1 MAEFQ
6 QLPAPLTP
14 PDCDLRDFAF
24 MPLDVLRLRDSDLAV
39 KADGESFRCA
49 VLLWC
54 ASWHQVPA
62 ASLPDDDDVL
72 AQLAGFGRVKKE
84 WLRCR
89 DGALRGWVKC
99 ADGRL
104 YHPVVAEKATEAW
117 RAKMIQRWKTECA
130 RIKKHNQRHET
141 NHPVPDLDEWL
152 SLGCPQGQPIAV
164 PGTQKKVL
172 TDIGASPPG
181 RPPAVPRETHSKGQ
195 GEGQGQYLK
204 EKEAAA
210 ASLAHEGDASPPL
223 LDDEKTPEEKALA
236 VAVWLRR
243 REKGRGKQPKGT
255 QSNDPRIVAW
265 IAAGV
270 TGDGLAEAYALAVAD
285 REDKADSSPITA
297 GFLDVFVAKVLNP
310 PAAQSAV
317 NGKRPAAAKAADP
330 HAWVTSASGITEH
343 GAKLGITLGEGE
355 EFWRFKA
362 RVIDA
367 AGLTD
372 HDKARLRADYGVSL

>member
-1 MAEFQ
+1 MTDFQ

-72 AQLAGFGRVKKE
+72 AQLAGFGRVTKE
-84 WLRCR
+84 WLRHR

-104 YHPVVAEKATEAW
+104 YHPVVAEKAAEAW

-141 NHPVPDLDEWL
+141 NVHVPDLDEWL

-164 PGTQKKVL
+164 PGTKKHVPKD
-172 TDIGASPPG
+172 TGSGPEGHPPS
-181 RPPAVPRETHSKGQ
+181 VPRETHSKGQ
-195 GEGQGQYLK
+195 GEGQGQGQGQYLK
-204 EKEAAA
+204 EEMDSARATDSGDNAGSDGGYLPDPTPHGTMAKLLRAQGLADANPGNPTLRVWVDNGLTAEEAIAGLATARATRSAPNPMTWAYLARVLETQRERAA
-210 ASLAHEGDASPPL
+210 QCIP
-223 LDDEKTPEEKALA
+223 EKPT
-236 VAVWLRR
+236 
-243 REKGRGKQPKGT
+243 G
-255 QSNDPRIVAW
+255 
-265 IAAGV
+265 AAG
-270 TGDGLAEAYALAVAD
+270 ANRQEALEAHNREVA
-285 REDKADSSPITA
+285 RR
-297 GFLDVFVAKVLNP
+297 L
-310 PAAQSAV
+310 
-317 NGKRPAAAKAADP
+317 
-330 HAWVTSASGITEH
+330 
-343 GAKLGITLGEGE
+343 
-355 EFWRFKA
+355 
-362 RVIDA
+362 A
-367 AGLTD
+367 AGE
-372 HDKARLRADYGVSL
+372 ANP